1 MSKHDRQGQH
11 IYGTV
16 HQKERKQLAEDRAV
30 RPDRIVSSNGMRAT
44 LTEMERP
51 ESPKTDLEATTRDGL
66 HHAMGAGFPDAPAT
80 LKLPGDARV
89 SLGFPAP
96 KLDRMS
102 SELRVGAIARTR

>member
-1 MSKHDRQGQH
+1 MSNHDRHGQH

-16 HQKERKQLAEDRAV
+16 HQKEHKQLAEDRAV
-30 RPDRIVSSNGMRAT
+30 RPDRIRSSNGIRAT
-44 LTEMERP
+44 LTEMEKP
-51 ESPKTDLEATTRDGL
+51 ENPKIDLEATTRDRL

-96 KLDRMS
+96 QLDRRS
-102 SELRVGAIARTR
+102 SELRVSAIARTR